1 MYGAPRSDYEKVAP
15 PNSFIHVQDYDTLKD
30 LADHVKRVA
39 NNDTLYNAYF
49 EWKKK
54 GSFMSDYTFRAQ
66 KILCGVGER
75 LVADDMAAKMGTVRT
90 HSFIEKD
97 WFKWWKGSCF
107 KGRFPQ

>member
-39 NNDTLYNAYF
+39 NNDTLYNTYF
-49 EWKKK
+49 EWKKR
-54 GSFMSDYTFRAQ
+54 GSFRSDYTFRAQ
-66 KILCGVGER
+66 SILCGVGDR

-90 HSFIEKD
+90 HNFIEKD

-107 KGRFPQ
+107 KGRVPQ